1 MAWKYKVCTAD
12 TIVCN
17 DHCIIKK
24 IALEEA
30 VAGTTATVYD
40 EVDGGHAS
48 AIWVLRTVT
57 DYRLTNERDFGDEGV
72 LFNVGCCI
80 EFTPTNEAGTVL
92 VVYKP

>member
-1 MAWKYKVCTAD
+1 MSWKYKVCTAD

-30 VAGTTATVYD
+30 VAGTTAKIHD
-40 EVDGGHAS
+40 EADETHDSKV
-48 AIWVLRTVT
+48 WTLRTVT
-57 DYRLTNERDFGDEGV
+57 DYRLTNEIDFGEGV